1 MRVGGS
7 SRAPRARAESG
18 SGASLAAGTPET
30 LRVHLATD
38 PGEAGY
44 YRLDRE
50 RFEAAG
56 SAFPETLVRLRPSY
70 SDDEAGFARGVAD
83 AEVLIGWKFP
93 RAGLAARAPRLR
105 WVQLIG
111 AGVDHLYPL
120 DWLPGR
126 VKLITASGVHTGK
139 SFEYV
144 LMGLLALHT
153 RLPRLLEQQRRREW
167 RKVQTGTL
175 SGKTALVI
183 GLGAVGT
190 GAAEAAKTLGMRVL
204 GVRRTARPHRL
215 VDELFPPSELHRALP
230 RADHV
235 VLAAPLTA
243 DTREMLGEAELA
255 LLPEGAGIVNLGRGR
270 LIDQAALVAALRSG
284 RLGGAFLDVAW
295 PEPHPPESP
304 LWDAPNL
311 ILTPHVGADDIER
324 YVPEVFRIALDN
336 LTRFFAG
343 RRLRNVVNR
352 RRGY

>member
-1 MRVGGS
+1 M
-7 SRAPRARAESG
+7 
-18 SGASLAAGTPET
+18 TPET
-30 LRVHLATD
+30 LRIHFATD
-38 PGEAGY
+38 PGEGGY

-56 SAFPETLVRLRPSY
+56 RAFPETFARLRPSY
-70 SDDEAGFARGVAD
+70 SDDEAGFLAGVRD
-83 AEVLIGWKFP
+83 AEVLVGWKFP
-93 RAGLAARAPRLR
+93 REGLGARAPNLR

-120 DWLPGR
+120 DWLPPG
-126 VKLITASGVHTGK
+126 VQLLTASGVHTGK

-144 LMGLLALHT
+144 LMGLVALHT
-153 RLPRLLEQQRRREW
+153 RLPQLLAHQRRREW

-175 SGKTALVI
+175 PGRTALVI

-190 GAAEAAKTLGMRVL
+190 GAARAARTLGMRVL
-204 GVRRTARPHRL
+204 GVRRTARPHRF
-215 VDELFPPSELHRALP
+215 VDELFAPGDLHRALP
-230 RADHV
+230 RADYV
-235 VLAAPLTA
+235 VLAAPLTP
-243 DTREMLGEAELA
+243 DTREILGECEIA
-255 LLPEGAGIVNLGRGR
+255 LLPEGAGVVNLGRGR
-270 LIDQAALVAALRSG
+270 LISQPALAAALESG

-304 LWDAPNL
+304 LWNAPNL

-336 LTRFFAG
+336 LARHFAG

-352 RRGY
+352 NRGY